1 MNKAIVFLAETRTP
15 AALYTI
21 IHLNEKE
28 EEEEEEEEEET
39 KKKKGICFGRWGIG
53 GGRGGGAIL
62 GLLGGGNWL
71 NKDLST
77 GATFGHAAT
86 YRPDDEGR

>member
-21 IHLNEKE
+21 IHLNEK

-62 GLLGGGNWL
+62 GLLWL
-71 NKDLST
+71 KISSGMHYIYTHLVL
-77 GATFGHAAT
+77 
-86 YRPDDEGR
+86 GRM

>member
-1 MNKAIVFLAETRTP
+1 MLQN
-15 AALYTI
+15 
-21 IHLNEKE
+21 N
-28 EEEEEEEEEET
+28 
-39 KKKKGICFGRWGIG
+39 WGGGEG
-53 GGRGGGAIL
+53 GGREGGG
-62 GLLGGGNWL
+62 GEGGGGGRRGNWL